1 MSHRESR
8 DHLFIWHQKNKK
20 KPMTQQSCAQ
30 VNILSVNFQD
40 ISTFPLAEMKS
51 VQSPDPAGSTN
62 VEVSQIIDI

>member
-1 MSHRESR
+1 
-8 DHLFIWHQKNKK
+8 
-20 KPMTQQSCAQ
+20 MTQQSCAQ